1 MSCNVYHVDRTVADI
16 NFIDVECL
24 EFYDLAVGREAAN
37 ALDWDSIKVFAF
49 SAFIKGARRRMP
61 SIGTRSRFLHF
72 LSTDHVDNLELYLLI
87 NLKRSVILSPVS
99 FSHK

>member
-49 SAFIKGARRRMP
+49 S
-61 SIGTRSRFLHF
+61 
-72 LSTDHVDNLELYLLI
+72 LY
-87 NLKRSVILSPVS
+87 
-99 FSHK
+99 